1 MRGHTDFA
9 LYRRLL
15 RQVRPYWPH
24 LGGILL
30 LSLLSSP
37 LALLTPLPLK
47 IVVDSV
53 IGSHPLP
60 GFLDALVPG
69 TAARS
74 DAAVLVFAVGL
85 IIVVAL
91 LRELL
96 RLAGSLLRMYAGTKL
111 VLHFRAQLFHHAQRL
126 SLLYHDSKGT
136 SDSAYRIQYDAP
148 AIRWI
153 TIDAIPPLATAVV
166 TLVGMICVTFM
177 LDWQLA
183 LVALTVSP
191 IFFLITRFYGRPLRK
206 RWRKVQQLDSSA
218 LSVIHEV
225 LSTLRVVKAFGQETR
240 EGRRFLLRSRETMRQ
255 RIRVTFAQGTFAAS
269 VGLITAVGTAAVLFV
284 GVRNVQAGILTLG
297 DLLLVMG
304 YLAQLYGPLNTLS
317 HSNAT
322 LQSSLASSERAF
334 SLLDEAPDVVEQP
347 NARPLSRTSGA
358 VAFHDVSF
366 SYREDHPVLH
376 DISFEVAPGTR
387 LGISGTTGAG
397 KSTLVNLL
405 IRFYDPTAGQI
416 LLDGVDLRDYK
427 TADLRNQF
435 AIVLQEPVLLS
446 TSIAENIAY
455 ARPNAS
461 EGEIV
466 ESAKAAGAHKFIVNL
481 PRGYETRVGERGMSL
496 SGGERQRIALAR
508 AFLKDARILILDE
521 PTSSVDTKTEAAIME
536 AMERLMHGRTTF
548 MIAHRLGTLANCDV
562 RLEIEDGCIVRFDQQ
577 PPPITGVGARDLPG
591 LSSVALSQQGLAQA
605 SSSRPAEAA
614 RLFRDVA
621 CRQWDVDLGYTLE
634 CLPLLEHILMTD
646 MDATRENPQVLD
658 ALVTGLGCFLGEAI
672 RRNARLTGSWR
683 PAEDWSEGPI
693 VEFAKLAVD
702 PIGKAR
708 AFLHEG
714 PGDSVAF
721 YADYVLRQLDGYTGE
736 GATELL
742 HQLKEVP

>member
-1 MRGHTDFA
+1 MRGHTNVA

-15 RQVRPYWPH
+15 RQVRPYWPQ

-85 IIVVAL
+85 IIVVSL

-96 RLAGSLLRMYAGTKL
+96 RLAGSLLRVYAGTKL
-111 VLHFRAQLFHHAQRL
+111 IIDFRAQLFHHAQRL
-126 SLLYHDSKGT
+126 SLLFHDSKGT
-136 SDSAYRIQYDAP
+136 SDSAYRIQYDAQ

-166 TLVGMICVTFM
+166 TLVGMIYVTFQI
-177 LDWQLA
+177 DWQLA

-191 IFFLITRFYGRPLRK
+191 ILFFLTRSYGRPLRK
-206 RWRKVQQLDSSA
+206 RWREVQRLDSSA

-255 RIRVTFAQGTFAAS
+255 RIRVTFAQDTFAAS
-269 VGLITAVGTAAVLFV
+269 VGLITAAGTAAVLFV

-317 HSNAT
+317 HSGAT
-322 LQSSLASSERAF
+322 LQASLASSERAF
-334 SLLDEAPDVVEQP
+334 SLLDEAPDVVERP
-347 NARPLSRTSGA
+347 NARALARASGA
-358 VAFHDVSF
+358 LAFRDVSF
-366 SYREDHPVLH
+366 AYRKDHPVLH
-376 DISFEVAPGTR
+376 DISFDVAPGTR
-387 LGISGTTGAG
+387 VGISGQTGAG
-397 KSTLVNLL
+397 KSTLMNLL
-405 IRFYDPTAGQI
+405 ARFYDPTAGQI

-427 TADLRNQF
+427 LVDLRNQF
-435 AIVLQEPVLLS
+435 SIVLQEPVLLS

-455 ARPNAS
+455 ARAGAS
-461 EGEIV
+461 REEIV
-466 ESAKAAGAHKFIVNL
+466 EAAKAANAHEFIVGL
-481 PRGYETRVGERGMSL
+481 PKGYDTKVGERGMSL
-496 SGGERQRIALAR
+496 SGGERQRISLAR
-508 AFLKDARILILDE
+508 AFLKDAPILILDE
-521 PTSSVDTKTEAAIME
+521 PTSSIDTKTEAVIME
-536 AMERLMHGRTTF
+536 AMERLMQGRTTF
-548 MIAHRLGTLANCDV
+548 MIAHRLGTLANCDA
-562 RLEIEDGCIVRFDQQ
+562 RLEIEDGRVVSFEHDTAGAAQESLSDRPPAALFQLDLDQVSL
-577 PPPITGVGARDLPG
+577 G
-591 LSSVALSQQGLAQA
+591 
-605 SSSRPAEAA
+605 RPEEAA

-621 CRQWDVDLGYTLE
+621 GRQWDMDLEFETRCLLIIERLLMETLDE
-634 CLPLLEHILMTD
+634 NG
-646 MDATRENPQVLD
+646 TRKEPRVLD
-658 ALVTGLGCFLGEAI
+658 ALASGLGCFAGEII
-672 RRNARLTGSWR
+672 RRNAGITGSWR
-683 PAEDWSEGPI
+683 PAEGWGEGPVI
-693 VEFAKLAVD
+693 EFEEFILD

-708 AFLHEG
+708 AFLREG

-721 YADYVLRQLDGYTGE
+721 YADYVLGQLNGYTQKR
-736 GATELL
+736 ATELL
-742 HQLKEVP
+742 HQLREVP